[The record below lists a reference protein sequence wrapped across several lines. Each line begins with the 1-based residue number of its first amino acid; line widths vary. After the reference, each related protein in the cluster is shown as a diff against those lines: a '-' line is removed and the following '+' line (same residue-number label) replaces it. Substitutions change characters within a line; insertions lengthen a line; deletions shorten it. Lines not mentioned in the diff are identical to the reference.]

1 MQMQIVVD
9 DAFINEALCITGIE
23 NAEALVQTALKELID
38 HRRGDA
44 LADAFGR
51 FPWDGDLDAMRTDR

>member
-9 DAFINEALCITGIE
+9 DELISEALRVTGIE
-23 NAEALVQTALKELID
+23 NEETLVQIALKELID
-38 HRRGDA
+38 HRRWDT
-44 LADAFGR
+44 LANAFGR